1 MSNKSLSKLT
11 RSELLDLLYEQEKRV
26 EELEKRNKQLQAEVE
41 DRKIKLSKVGSI
53 ADASMA
59 LSNVFAEAQKAVDL
73 YLENVQ
79 GIVREKKV
87 NEHVFPAKKEV
98 QVQKP
103 VQQASVQKPV
113 QQQAQAKP
121 VQQKPAQQASQK
133 PVTQKPAQ
141 QPVQPKQPEAPRGA
155 HAPGAAKVK
164 QAVKRAYVSR
174 HGKKDD
180 GVKK

>member
-87 NEHVFPAKKEV
+87 NEHVFPAKKET
-98 QVQKP
+98 Q
-103 VQQASVQKPV
+103 VQKPV
-113 QQQAQAKP
+113 QQQAQPKP
-121 VQQKPAQQASQK
+121 VQ
-133 PVTQKPAQ
+133 QKPAQ

>member
-87 NEHVFPAKKEV
+87 NEHVFPAKKET

-103 VQQASVQKPV
+103 VQQTPVQKPV
-113 QQQAQAKP
+113 QQQVQAKL
-121 VQQKPAQQASQK
+121 VQQK

-141 QPVQPKQPEAPRGA
+141 PPVQPKQPEAPRGA

>member
-87 NEHVFPAKKEV
+87 NEHVFPAKKDV

-103 VQQASVQKPV
+103 VQQAPVQKPV
-113 QQQAQAKP
+113 RQQASAQKP
-121 VQQKPAQQASQK
+121 VQQKPAQQPAS
-133 PVTQKPAQ
+133 
-141 QPVQPKQPEAPRGA
+141 PKQPEAPRGA